1 MYTVND
7 NNVDNDNMI
16 NIYTTKTRRL
26 SVTEVGVAGW
36 AWSTHATVSASLLPA
51 VEVRR
56 VFTHA
61 YVSMITYHVDV
72 YRSRPIG
79 ASLLTTS
86 PQQGCMALK
95 GLCTGAG
102 WAW

>member
-1 MYTVND
+1 
-7 NNVDNDNMI
+7 MI

-51 VEVRR
+51 VEVR
-56 VFTHA
+56 VFTRAH
-61 YVSMITYHVDV
+61 VSMITYHVDV